1 LETAAPERKNPHGIR
16 IKITPENATGDE
28 VMHIVTPASEKNES
42 ANAPHANLFAPHSA
56 PADTYVPIFSRKKP
70 AFIAPTSPSSGAT
83 IIGNSSHMQGG
94 RFDYT
99 PSFTD
104 ALNQAVAEAVVQK
117 RQGALLIVSLTNL
130 AIVVDAIGRDAAE
143 DAVQQLIKNIAASMA
158 PEDTVERLHRD
169 QIGIILASASEPDAQ
184 QSASTIHRTVQN
196 FGADDAHASLHLTCT
211 IGSVDF
217 PGSANTA
224 LDIIDKA
231 YIALHSAP
239 SGTTYRTYHDS
250 KEAAAIS
257 RQQLGLANYLRRAI
271 RDNKL
276 RLAFQPVI
284 EAKTGN
290 VSHYEALLRVI
301 SEDGKISSA
310 GPLIPVA
317 EEMGLIDLIDHLVLD
332 MVVQELEE
340 SPNVRIAFNVSN
352 LTTENMLWLEQ
363 CRHMLR
369 GRPEIA
375 TRITVEITETAAHRD
390 LRQTA
395 YFVASLQE
403 LGCQV
408 ALDDFGSGYTS
419 FRQLKALSVDVV
431 KIDGAFIK
439 DIAEN
444 PDSRL
449 FVKTLLEFTQAYG
462 LESVAEF
469 VENGE
474 IAKILME
481 LGVDY
486 LQGYYFGKPQNFRS
500 WLNPLQP

>member
-1 LETAAPERKNPHGIR
+1 MFVPAQQDAISSAPHRNLF
-16 IKITPENATGDE
+16 TPEPIGLL
-28 VMHIVTPASEKNES
+28 HPSPAPVFTTKPSLLIPMVSE
-42 ANAPHANLFAPHSA
+42 P
-56 PADTYVPIFSRKKP
+56 RMR
-70 AFIAPTSPSSGAT
+70 PT
-83 IIGNSSHMQGG
+83 

-99 PSFTD
+99 PSFTE
-104 ALNQAVAEAVVQK
+104 ALTHAASQAQTEQK
-117 RQGALLIVSLTNL
+117 QGALMIVSLSNL
-130 AIVVDAIGRDAAE
+130 AMVVDAVGREMAENAVLKLIEQINATLAA
-143 DAVQQLIKNIAASMA
+143 DDCI
-158 PEDTVERLHRD
+158 ERLHRD
-169 QIGIILASASEPDAQ
+169 QLGIILSTSSLPDTH
-184 QSASTIHRTVQN
+184 STAMAIHRIVQN
-196 FGADDAHASLHLTCT
+196 FGLDKEAGDGPGDSLHLTCS

-217 PGSANTA
+217 PTSAEAA

-231 YIALHSAP
+231 YIALHSNQTGVGHR
-239 SGTTYRTYHDS
+239 SYQDS
-250 KEAAAIS
+250 KESAALS
-257 RQQLGLANYLRRAI
+257 RQNLGLANYLRRAI

-276 RLAFQPVI
+276 RLAFQPII
-284 EAKTGN
+284 EAKTGR
-290 VSHYEALLRVI
+290 VDHYEALLRVI

-317 EEMGLIDLIDHLVLD
+317 EQMGLIDLIDHLVLD

-340 SPNVRIAFNVSN
+340 SRQVEIAFNVSN
-352 LTTENMLWLEQ
+352 LTTENHLWLEQ

-375 TRITVEITETAAHRD
+375 SRITVEITETAAHRD
-390 LRQTA
+390 LRNAA

-403 LGCQV
+403 LGCKV

-419 FRQLKALSVDVV
+419 FRQLKTLSVDIV

-439 DIAEN
+439 DIVEN

-469 VENGE
+469 VETGE
-474 IAKILME
+474 IAKILMD
-481 LGVDY
+481 LGVDM

-500 WLNPLQP
+500 WLNPVQG

>member
-1 LETAAPERKNPHGIR
+1 
-16 IKITPENATGDE
+16 
-28 VMHIVTPASEKNES
+28 MHILPTQDQPTGEAT
-42 ANAPHANLFAPHSA
+42 PHANLFTPKSTQVDA
-56 PADTYVPIFSRKKP
+56 TYVPIFSRQKP
-70 AFIAPTSPSSGAT
+70 TFNAGAASG
-83 IIGNSSHMQGG
+83 NQPMQAG

-99 PSFTD
+99 LSFTD
-104 ALNQAVAEAVVQK
+104 ALNQAVAECVDQK
-117 RQGALLIVSLTNL
+117 KQGALLIISLTNL
-130 AIVVDAIGRDAAE
+130 AMVVDAVGRDAAE
-143 DAVQQLIKNIAASMA
+143 VAVMDLMKEIAQNMAGEDLI
-158 PEDTVERLHRD
+158 ERLHRD
-169 QIGIILASASEPDAQ
+169 QIGVILMTSSEPDTHNA
-184 QSASTIHRTVQN
+184 AMGIHRIVQN
-196 FGADDAHASLHLTCT
+196 FGASNASGSLHLTCSV
-211 IGSVDF
+211 GSVDF
-217 PGSANTA
+217 PGSANSA

-231 YIALHSAP
+231 YIALHSNPNGAGHR
-239 SGTTYRTYHDS
+239 SYHDS
-250 KEAAAIS
+250 KEAAALS

-284 EAKTGN
+284 EARTGK
-290 VSHYEALLRVI
+290 VMHYEALLRVI
-301 SEDGKISSA
+301 AEDGKISSA

-317 EEMGLIDLIDHLVLD
+317 EQMGLIDLIDHLVLD

-340 SPNVRIAFNVSN
+340 SPTVHLAFNVSN

-375 TRITVEITETAAHRD
+375 NRITVEITETAIHRD

-403 LGCQV
+403 LGCLV

-419 FRQLKALSVDVV
+419 FRQLKSLSVDVV
-431 KIDGAFIK
+431 KIDGAFVK
-439 DIAEN
+439 DIVEN
-444 PDSRL
+444 ADSRL

-462 LESVAEF
+462 LKSVAEF
-469 VENGE
+469 VETGE

>member
-1 LETAAPERKNPHGIR
+1 MYVPTPQETASPNPHR
-16 IKITPENATGDE
+16 
-28 VMHIVTPASEKNES
+28 
-42 ANAPHANLFAPHSA
+42 NLFTPPVEATPM
-56 PADTYVPIFSRKKP
+56 PALSNIHVPIFSRQSPTLLAEPSMRP
-70 AFIAPTSPSSGAT
+70 A
-83 IIGNSSHMQGG
+83 

-99 PSFTD
+99 QSFTD
-104 ALNQAVAEAVVQK
+104 ALNEACKRAQDEQK
-117 RQGALLIVSLTNL
+117 QGALLIVSLSNL
-130 AIVVDAIGRDAAE
+130 AMVVDAVGRETAENAVIAIMEEIAKMLAAE
-143 DAVQQLIKNIAASMA
+143 DRI
-158 PEDTVERLHRD
+158 ERLHRD
-169 QIGIILASASEPDAQ
+169 QLGIILATSSLPDTH
-184 QSASTIHRTVQN
+184 STATGIYRIIQN
-196 FGADDAHASLHLTCT
+196 FGPDHDKDYTHGESLHLTCT

-217 PGSANTA
+217 PTSAETA

-231 YIALHSAP
+231 YIALHSNQNGGGHR
-239 SGTTYRTYHDS
+239 SYQDS
-250 KEAAAIS
+250 KESAALS
-257 RQQLGLANYLRRAI
+257 RQHLGLANYLRRAI

-276 RLAFQPVI
+276 RLAFQPII
-284 EAKTGN
+284 EAKTGR
-290 VSHYEALLRVI
+290 VDHYEALLRVI

-317 EEMGLIDLIDHLVLD
+317 EQMGLIDLIDHLVLD

-340 SPNVRIAFNVSN
+340 SRQVEIAFNVSN
-352 LTTENMLWLEQ
+352 LTTENHLWLEQ

-369 GRPEIA
+369 GRPDIA
-375 TRITVEITETAAHRD
+375 SRITVEITETAAHRD
-390 LRQTA
+390 LRNAA

-403 LGCQV
+403 LGCKV

-419 FRQLKALSVDVV
+419 FRQLKTLSVDIV

-469 VENGE
+469 VETGE
-474 IAKILME
+474 IAKILMD
-481 LGVDY
+481 LGVDM

-500 WLNPLQP
+500 WLNPVQS